1 MGLEAAR
8 LGCAGL
14 TGWGQMHPSARRWGG
29 RDTPVPTKCF
39 LSKRAGGDLRRM
51 PESWRSGRGRPNA
64 SSLLKPDVKAEKFG
78 ESQMFGGSVGDTG

>member
-1 MGLEAAR
+1 MCWAYWVGADAPVCQA
-8 LGCAGL
+8 LG
-14 TGWGQMHPSARRWGG
+14 GG

-78 ESQMFGGSVGDTG
+78 ESQMFGGLVGDAG